1 MLKQA
6 LNIALRLCLSLLVVT
21 LSAGVTL
28 YIHHCACS
36 KSVSASFYVAHG
48 CAMPSYKSYESCGEG
63 TCGLHEAVSESS
75 CGCTNDVLIA
85 QVDEVVQSTV
95 IVIKNTPVNI
105 EPQFQDPNNALN
117 IAANQFIPSRN
128 LSCKGDPP
136 PKVVTGRARVIL
148 FHRQKSADDLSWFY
162 TI

>member
-1 MLKQA
+1 MIKQA
-6 LNIALRLCLSLLVVT
+6 LNIVWSLFLSVLIVT
-21 LSAGVTL
+21 LSVGVTL

-48 CAMPSYKSYESCGEG
+48 CAMPSNKLCGAG
-63 TCGLHEAVSESS
+63 KCGLHEAVGESG
-75 CGCTNDVLIA
+75 CGCSNDVLLA
-85 QVDEVVQSTV
+85 KVDEVVQSTV

-105 EPQFQDPNNALN
+105 EPQFPDTNNTPN
-117 IAANQFIPSRN
+117 IAGIQFITSRS

-136 PKVVTGRARVIL
+136 PRVVTGRARVIL
-148 FHRQKSADDLSWFY
+148 FHRQKSSDDLSWFS